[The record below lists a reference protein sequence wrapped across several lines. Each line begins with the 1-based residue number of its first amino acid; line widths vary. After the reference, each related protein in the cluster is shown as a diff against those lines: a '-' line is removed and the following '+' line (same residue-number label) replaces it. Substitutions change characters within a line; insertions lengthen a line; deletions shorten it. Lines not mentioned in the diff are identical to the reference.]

1 MMKRIYFAVLV
12 GLLVYLF
19 TPSGFAQDS
28 QAALPSAAK
37 VEDAAP
43 AEPEIP
49 ASQEVE
55 INEDNYRQFMELRD
69 ANRQRDIIPEDV
81 FKPNTGLQKLEKLPE
96 ESQKHL
102 RNQLREVIS
111 QGDEWQPGD
120 EEAEYPYTPS
130 EAAATDPSLAK
141 QELEAWGELVDGYNQ
156 REAQI
161 YENSSGI
168 RSAMGTENGTGSK
181 PGNGAGSPVGSGQ
194 SGEGSQGQQ
203 AGQEGNS
210 DQADSAGTFSPNAV
224 SDPSANSTAGV
235 SQNAM
240 EFLQGLGKGGG
251 SAGEGDSETSA
262 KNSSQ
267 GNPQAASDT
276 QSPEQSP
283 TQPGQQGSTEKST
296 TADSGSPSPVRDPNA
311 KSTAGSSQNA
321 MEFLKGNT
329 GQGENRSASDTGSTE
344 GAQGQGET
352 QQGLPPDTQTDGQQS
367 GQDNALAEGQSN
379 DQEDG
384 QGESRGETQAE
395 GQNDGQAQGGQ
406 QTEVE
411 QEQNSRNTPANPLP
425 ASPAESEQE
434 STAGTSQNALE
445 YLTGEVTQTGD
456 VANTEL
462 ETSQP
467 ADTLTIQDLLNARG
481 VSDSNGEIAV
491 PASPGDEQQPNENK
505 PEKDGGGQ

>member
-12 GLLVYLF
+12 VLLVYLF

-28 QAALPSAAK
+28 QAALPSAAE

-96 ESQKHL
+96 ASQKHL

-168 RSAMGTENGTGSK
+168 RSAMGTENGTSSN
-181 PGNGAGSPVGSGQ
+181 PGNTAGQPNGTGQ

-203 AGQEGNS
+203 NGQDNNPGQN
-210 DQADSAGTFSPNAV
+210 DSAGTYSPNA
-224 SDPSANSTAGV
+224 SNDPNSENTAGV
-235 SQNAM
+235 SQNAK
-240 EFLQGLGKGGG
+240 EFLQGLGKAGGI
-251 SAGEGDSETSA
+251 AG
-262 KNSSQ
+262 
-267 GNPQAASDT
+267 
-276 QSPEQSP
+276 
-283 TQPGQQGSTEKST
+283 
-296 TADSGSPSPVRDPNA
+296 DPNA
-311 KSTAGSSQNA
+311 TSTAGASQNA
-321 MEFLKGNT
+321 MEFLTNNSGQGEAESEAGATASQT
-329 GQGENRSASDTGSTE
+329 GQG
-344 GAQGQGET
+344 QGQGES
-352 QQGLPPDTQTDGQQS
+352 QTDEQNVAQ
-367 GQDNALAEGQSN
+367 A
-379 DQEDG
+379 DG
-384 QGESRGETQAE
+384 QNNAQAD
-395 GQNDGQAQGGQ
+395 GQADGQAQDSQ
-406 QTEVE
+406 QTETAEKSV
-411 QEQNSRNTPANPLP
+411 ST
-425 ASPAESEQE
+425 ASPASTSPISTTDPEEE
-434 STAGTSQNALE
+434 STAGASQNALD
-445 YLTGEVTQTGD
+445 YLTGKTDQTGD
-456 VANTEL
+456 DLKDEPDITPQEG
-462 ETSQP
+462 
-467 ADTLTIQDLLNARG
+467 TLTIQDLLNAQG
-481 VSDSNGEIAV
+481 ISNSTGTA
-491 PASPGDEQQPNENK
+491 PASTNPDQEQQPDEIR
-505 PEKDGGGQ
+505 PDKDGGG